1 MATILAISG
10 SPSVVSRTKGV
21 LRHVEARLGGGGHTV
36 TSLAVRELPAA
47 PLLGGDRSDPA
58 IRTVIDRIAAADG
71 LVVATP
77 IYKAAYTGLLKALL
91 DLLPQYAFAEKS
103 VLPLATGG
111 TTAHVLAIDYA
122 LRPVLTSL
130 GAAHVAQGYFVLDQ
144 FLTAA
149 DTGEVVIDDAA
160 AAALFDIVDRFSR
173 SLSADRSLAPVT

>member
-10 SPSVVSRTKGV
+10 SPSAISRTQGV
-21 LRHVEARLGGGGHTV
+21 LHHVERRLRDDGHTV
-36 TSLAVRELPAA
+36 TSLAVRELPAV
-47 PLLGGDRSDPA
+47 PLLAGDKTDPA
-58 IRTVIDRIAAADG
+58 IRAVVDEIAAADA

-130 GAAHVAQGYFVLDQ
+130 GTAHVAQGYFVLDR

-149 DTGEVVIDDAA
+149 GADEIVIDRAA
-160 AAALFDIVDRFSR
+160 GAALFDIVDRFSS
-173 SLSADRSLAPVT
+173 SLRAHRSLAPAG

>member
-1 MATILAISG
+1 M
-10 SPSVVSRTKGV
+10 
-21 LRHVEARLGGGGHTV
+21 EARLRDDGHTV
-36 TSLAVRELPAA
+36 TSVAVRDLPAA
-47 PLLGGDRSDPA
+47 PLLAGDKTDPA
-58 IRTVIDRIAAADG
+58 IRAVVDGIAAVDG

-130 GAAHVAQGYFVLDQ
+130 GAAHVAQGYFVLDR

-149 DTGEVVIDDAA
+149 DTGEIVIDPAA
-160 AAALFDIVDRFSR
+160 ATALFDIVDRFSWSLRAGR
-173 SLSADRSLAPVT
+173 SLDPVG